1 MKATKAQA
9 SIEILF
15 GIGMIGLIFI
25 ALIFAYFDR
34 KSALDNLD
42 IDVKLMDTCFSVS
55 NAINSAFINGEQTN
69 ITINSDFDITIN
81 GPYKTVSV
89 VEGEEIV
96 NCNILVYNNTI
107 NLAGANYFTISKG
120 AIKVLKSGDF
130 VVLQN
135 I

>member
-1 MKATKAQA
+1 MKAVKAQA

-42 IDVKLMDTCFSVS
+42 IDLKLMDTCFSIS

-69 ITINSDFDITIN
+69 ITIGSNFDITIN
-81 GPYKTVSV
+81 GPYKTVLV
-89 VEGEEIV
+89 VEGDEIV

-107 NLAGANYFTISKG
+107 NLAGANYFTLSKG
-120 AIKVLKSGDF
+120 TIKVLKSGDF